1 MASKQAKKKELHRIN
16 SAHGFEKTKDQ
27 SSFGSSTQSG
37 LTEIRRGKFPI
48 WPEWNEADIN
58 AEKWDGGKG
67 AKEKDKSG
75 KSPILHLFDDPEGK
89 IEIPPS
95 LKVFT
100 WKRPQEV
107 LMNKTPVVVKD
118 ETSFDLFTGS
128 GHIICSELIRWIIS
142 EIHSV
147 WKIHNGG
154 ILNHPTDPPVLNWKP
169 WEHIYSLCKAVKGH
183 MPLYNSYGKYVVK
196 LYWMGC
202 WRKITVDDTLPFD
215 EENRLLLP
223 STTCE
228 IELWPMIL
236 AKAIIKLTN
245 VDIHMADQRELG
257 EFTVLHALTGWL
269 PEVIPLRQ
277 GYLDKIWEFLK
288 EILPEFK
295 LTEDSSSEKLSDSK
309 SKEGKDSKDGKDG
322 KDGKNGKDE
331 RGGKNGKEER
341 GGRNGREERGGRNG
355 REERGGKNGRDD
367 RGGREGK
374 ESKSESAQGRGADKG
389 DKTGKE
395 KVDMKEG
402 KKKTK
407 ELERERAKMSTSRP
421 PSDTQHS
428 LHQSLQSI
436 LEIGIQLGGIPP
448 FVPQF
453 PQMVVYGTF
462 TPLNLFEKKIFILEK
477 MTESAEK
484 LREYGLCHIRS
495 HPVLVTRTRSCP
507 LIAPP
512 KPPPV
517 PAWKLIR
524 QKKETV
530 VTDEPQDPIIRRPEQ
545 FLEICSPFLNYRMNP
560 IPIPTET
567 HYVQSVVKKGAP
579 FIGLPSVIETDESQ
593 SIQDMSQM
601 TGTLTLQNVSQMN
614 LGTTN
619 GGLKEEQPETVY
631 NVTVRQSEATDLFS
645 QLTSTLDKSQEE
657 MSTENAP
664 ICKEIWFDFDDFC
677 RCFQNV
683 YVFHKPNSYIYSY
696 QKSDFRSTDD
706 RVFYYLYVDSLKPI
720 ELLVCFSAL
729 VRWGESGALQKDSPA
744 VEPGLLTAETFT
756 WKSLTQRNLVLKI
769 HTYATKAAMIRLPVG
784 RHMLLFTAHSP
795 VGHHIHLC
803 SMVSFIFGEE
813 DVVMPYFEKESLQFV
828 EHAVTILKALGYVM
842 NNFRDKEKLAVAMKE
857 LRMTHYPPNLNDREL
872 SEQHFKVFHLS
883 LWRLLKKVYGPRAPP
898 NFRFAFRALTLDL
911 SVLETFPEEASLAE
925 WVDIKYPVVIEDRNY
940 SCEELVAA
948 IRLQAYWRGAYIR
961 LLMKARQ
968 PDTPQNNDVADTL
981 QKLWSLL
988 DINLEQYSV
997 SLLRLMFKSKCKSF
1011 ERYPCYQ
1018 DEETKIAFADYSV
1031 NYPDQPPNSW
1041 FIVFR
1046 EIFYVAQDM
1055 LLVPKVYTTLP
1066 VCMLHVVNNDT
1077 MEEVP
1082 RVFLKVIP
1090 YVYTKNKKGYSFV
1103 AEAYTSDFYITA
1115 GKWRLRIIGSFAP
1128 LPYLGRENVCSLFS
1142 MREIKD
1148 YYVPNDKQIMFRYSV
1163 KVSQG
1168 LIVTIQ
1174 VRTSKTDVFVKL
1186 QILENEE
1193 EAVSTVGKGHAI
1205 IPTFFFLSNEKALS
1219 SQSSKQV
1226 ISHNVVTKKEADIP
1240 QTKKKAAAGA
1250 QKVNRTRTTGATESG
1265 QSVLDDDSV
1274 SLPNVDENSQVS
1286 QQTYK
1291 YIIQATVLYN
1301 SWPLTESQL
1310 AFVQTLKDLE
1320 KNDLRE
1326 ETKIIVQKK
1335 KGKPSHSERHE
1346 ELISMGFTDAH
1357 GSTDGQKATST
1368 VKTTRKGKDKG
1379 TDKAEKEKAAKE
1391 KMAPKVEAQAQQQ
1404 DPNKPYWVLRL
1415 VTEQIDTDIL
1425 EVKKDTERADE
1436 IRAMKQAWE
1445 SAEPGRSIKAAQARL
1460 QFINKF
1466 SKKSEA
1472 EAEPE
1477 NITKIV
1483 KDGITPRETRKLPG
1497 VEPIPTVV
1505 TPETPVPPVKKELE
1519 PLDITPY
1526 IRKTLDV
1533 PLLYNE
1539 ILAQQQEMQKAEE
1552 VHQFRQYRERI
1563 LSKRDFEYAARK
1575 KLKSKVLDTYGDI
1588 RTSLLETR
1596 DVVLLPREEYRERL
1610 LEEERQR
1617 LEALAAEEAALKQ
1630 EPEKK
1635 SPDHQKKKGKGGKK
1649 K

>member
-1 MASKQAKKKELHRIN
+1 MASKQAKKKEIHRIN

-37 LTEIRRGKFPI
+37 LTEIKRGKFPI

-89 IEIPPS
+89 IEMPPS
-95 LKVFT
+95 LKVFS
-100 WKRPQEV
+100 WKRPQEI
-107 LMNKTPVVVKD
+107 LINKTPVVVKD
-118 ETSFDLFTGS
+118 EASFDLFTGS
-128 GHIICSELIRWIIS
+128 GHIICSELMRWIIS

-147 WKIHNGG
+147 WKIYNGNV
-154 ILNHPTDPPVLNWKP
+154 LSHPIDPPVLNWKP

-183 MPLYNSYGKYVVK
+183 MPLYNSYGKYIVK

-223 STTCE
+223 STTHDT
-228 IELWPMIL
+228 ELWPMIL

-269 PEVIPLRQ
+269 PEIIPLRQ
-277 GYLDKIWEFLK
+277 GYLDKVWEFLK

-295 LTEDSSSEKLSDSK
+295 LAEDSSSEKLSDSK
-309 SKEGKDSKDGKDG
+309 SKDGRDSKDGKDG

-341 GGRNGREERGGRNG
+341 GGKNG
-355 REERGGKNGRDD
+355 REERGGKNGREE
-367 RGGREGK
+367 RGGKNGREGK
-374 ESKSESAQGRGADKG
+374 ESKSESTQGKGADKG
-389 DKTGKE
+389 DKSGKE

-402 KKKTK
+402 KKKVK
-407 ELERERAKMSTSRP
+407 ELEKERARMLYSRTL
-421 PSDTQHS
+421 SDVQHS
-428 LHQSLQSI
+428 LHQSLPSI
-436 LEIGIQLGGIPP
+436 SETGVIGVIQPP
-448 FVPQF
+448 PF

-462 TPLNLFEKKIFILEK
+462 TPLNLFEKKIFIQEK
-477 MTESAEK
+477 MAESAEK

-507 LIAPP
+507 LRAPP
-512 KPPPV
+512 KPPPI
-517 PAWKLIR
+517 PTWKLIR
-524 QKKETV
+524 QKKETI
-530 VTDEPQDPIIRRPEQ
+530 VTDEPQDPVIKKPEQ
-545 FLEICSPFLNYRMNP
+545 FLEICSTFLNHRIHP

-579 FIGLPSVIETDESQ
+579 FIGLPSLTEADESQ
-593 SIQDMSQM
+593 SSQDISQT
-601 TGTLTLQNVSQMN
+601 TGNLTLQNVSQMN
-614 LGTTN
+614 LGVTN
-619 GGLKEEQPETVY
+619 GAPKEDAAETVY
-631 NVTVRQSEATDLFS
+631 NVTVRQSEATDLYS

-657 MSTENAP
+657 MLAENAP

-677 RCFQNV
+677 KCFQNV
-683 YVFHKPNSYIYSY
+683 YIFHKPNSYMCSY
-696 QKSDFRSTDD
+696 QKSDFKSADD
-706 RVFYYLYVDSLKPI
+706 RVFYYLFVDSLKPI

-729 VRWGESGALQKDSPA
+729 VRWGESGALQKDSPF
-744 VEPGLLTAETFT
+744 VEPGLLTAETFS

-769 HTYATKAAMIRLPVG
+769 HTYATKATMIRLPVG
-784 RHMLLFTAHSP
+784 RHMLIFTAYSP

-813 DVVMPYFEKESLQFV
+813 DAVMPYFEKESLQFV
-828 EHAVTILKALGYVM
+828 EHAVKILKSLGSVM

-857 LRMTHYPPNLNDREL
+857 LYMVHCPPNLNREL
-872 SEQHFKVFHLS
+872 SEQHFKVFHVS
-883 LWRLLKKVYGPRAPP
+883 LWRLLKKISGLRAPP
-898 NFRFAFRALTLDL
+898 NFRFAFRALTLDFTIL
-911 SVLETFPEEASLAE
+911 DTFPEEASLVE
-925 WVDIKYPVVIEDRNY
+925 WIDIKYPVTMEDKNY

-961 LLMKARQ
+961 LVMKARKPETQ
-968 PDTPQNNDVADTL
+968 ENTDVADTL

-988 DINLEQYSV
+988 EFNVEQYSV

-1011 ERYPCYQ
+1011 ELYPCYK

-1046 EIFYVAQDM
+1046 ETFYVAQDM
-1055 LLVPKVYTTLP
+1055 LLVPKIYTTLP
-1066 VCMLHVVNNDT
+1066 VCMLHVINNDT

-1103 AEAYTSDFYITA
+1103 AEAYTNDFYITS
-1115 GKWRLRIIGSFAP
+1115 GKWRLRIIGSYTP
-1128 LPYLGRENVCSLFS
+1128 LPYLGRETVCSLFS

-1148 YYVPNDKQIMFRYSV
+1148 FYIPNDKQIMFRYSV
-1163 KVSQG
+1163 KVTQG
-1168 LIVTIQ
+1168 LVVTVQ
-1174 VRTSKTDVFVKL
+1174 VCTSRTDVFIKL

-1193 EAVSTVGKGHAI
+1193 EAVSTIGKGHAI
-1205 IPTFFFLSNEKALS
+1205 IPTFFFLSNERALS

-1226 ISHNVVTKKEADIP
+1226 LSHNIATKKEADVP
-1240 QTKKKAAAGA
+1240 QTKKKAVAGA
-1250 QKVNRTRTTGATESG
+1250 QRVNKPRSTGTVESG
-1265 QSVLDDDSV
+1265 QTVLDDDSV

-1326 ETKIIVQKK
+1326 EPKIVVKKK
-1335 KGKPSHSERHE
+1335 KGNPVPESAHSEKHE
-1346 ELISMGFTDAH
+1346 ELISMGFSDAH
-1357 GSTDGQKATST
+1357 GSTDGQKTIPTA
-1368 VKTTRKGKDKG
+1368 KTTRKGKDKG
-1379 TDKAEKEKAAKE
+1379 ADKTEKEKATKE
-1391 KMAPKVEAQAQQQ
+1391 KVSTKIESQAQQQ

-1415 VTEQIDTDIL
+1415 VTEQNETDIL

-1466 SKKSEA
+1466 AKKSEA
-1472 EAEPE
+1472 ESED
-1477 NITKIV
+1477 ITKEEGVTGRIS
-1483 KDGITPRETRKLPG
+1483 GIEA
-1497 VEPIPTVV
+1497 IPTMTAPYTMVAS
-1505 TPETPVPPVKKELE
+1505 VKKELQ
-1519 PLDITPY
+1519 PLDITSYFQQTVDDP
-1526 IRKTLDV
+1526 I
-1533 PLLYNE
+1533 LYDE

-1552 VHQFRQYRERI
+1552 VHQFRQYREKI
-1563 LSKRDFEYAARK
+1563 LYKRDMELAARK
-1575 KLKSKVLDTYGDI
+1575 KLKAKVMDTYGEI
-1588 RTSLLETR
+1588 RTSLQETR
-1596 DVVLLPREEYRERL
+1596 DMVLLPRKQYRERL
-1610 LEEERQR
+1610 LEEENQR
-1617 LEALAAEEAALKQ
+1617 LEALAAAEAALKQ
-1630 EPEKK
+1630 EQEKK